1 MHTIGAVG
9 IGSEARAE
17 TGLWQLRGWFV
28 EGGVSG
34 PGRMMDMSAVER
46 LPASTAAE
54 LPRRRLLAWLVLV
67 VRREDGLGPHY
78 HRLSDVGD
86 AGGGRAKKRESLML
100 QGARTAV
107 IASDGSMARTAKRTT
122 FS

>member
-1 MHTIGAVG
+1 
-9 IGSEARAE
+9 
-17 TGLWQLRGWFV
+17 
-28 EGGVSG
+28 
-34 PGRMMDMSAVER
+34 MSAVER

-86 AGGGRAKKRESLML
+86 DGRRESQEARVFDVAGGQDRSDCFGWLNGEDGQENDVLLKGR
-100 QGARTAV
+100 
-107 IASDGSMARTAKRTT
+107 
-122 FS
+122 